1 MKKILLLTA
10 MIASIGLAGCESLQS
25 AGTKQTVGA
34 ASGAVI
40 GGILGAQVGDGKG
53 QLWATGIGVLIGGL
67 VGSEVGRSLDKAD
80 IAYANRANNQAHSAP
95 IGETIAWSN
104 PESGNS
110 GSVTPTREGKAEETG
125 NYCREYQQTIFVGG
139 REETGYGIACEQP
152 NGDWQIVS

>member
-10 MIASIGLAGCESLQS
+10 MIASVGLAGCESLQGS
-25 AGTKQTVGA
+25 GTKQTVGA
-34 ASGAVI
+34 AGGAVL
-40 GGILGAQVGDGKG
+40 GGILGSKIGDGNG

-80 IAYANRANNQAHSAP
+80 IAYANRANTKAHSAP
-95 IGETIAWSN
+95 IGETISWNN

-110 GSVTPTREGKAEETG
+110 GTVTPTREGQAAETG
-125 NYCREYQQTIFVGG
+125 RYCREYQQTIFVGG
-139 REETGYGIACEQP
+139 REETGFGIACEQP